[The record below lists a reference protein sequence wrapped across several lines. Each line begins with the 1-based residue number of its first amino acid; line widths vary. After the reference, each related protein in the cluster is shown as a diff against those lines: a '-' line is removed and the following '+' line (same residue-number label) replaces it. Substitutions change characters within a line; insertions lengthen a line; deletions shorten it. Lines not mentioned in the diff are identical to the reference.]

1 MANTID
7 WVEIRTGDIERAEHF
22 YMELFGWET
31 IAREATEGQEY
42 WIFDTG
48 EEPRVENLRRVGMW
62 ARPTGEKL
70 GAVVYIVVDD
80 IDAVLKKVSSL
91 GGDIISQKVAQGSS
105 YRAVFAD
112 LDGNYLGL
120 WQEVD
125 IS

>member
-22 YMELFGWET
+22 YTELFGWET
-31 IAREATEGQEY
+31 IAKEATEGQEY

-62 ARPTGEKL
+62 ARPIGEKL
-70 GAVVYIVVDD
+70 GAVAYIVVDD

-91 GGDIISQKVAQGSS
+91 GGGVIAQKVAQGSS

-112 LDGNYLGL
+112 PDGNHLGL
-120 WQEVD
+120 WQDVD

>member
-7 WVEIRTGDIERAEHF
+7 WVEIRTVDIERAEHF

-31 IAREATEGQEY
+31 ISREATEGQEY

-62 ARPTGEKL
+62 ARPIGEKL

-80 IDAVLKKVSSL
+80 IDAVLKKVS
-91 GGDIISQKVAQGSS
+91 
-105 YRAVFAD
+105 
-112 LDGNYLGL
+112 
-120 WQEVD
+120 
-125 IS
+125 